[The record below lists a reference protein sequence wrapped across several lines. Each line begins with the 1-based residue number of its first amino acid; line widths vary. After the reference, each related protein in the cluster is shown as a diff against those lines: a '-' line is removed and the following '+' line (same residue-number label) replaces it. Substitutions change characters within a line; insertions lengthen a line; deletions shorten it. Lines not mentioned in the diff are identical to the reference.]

1 MRQANDLKSKIRQWH
16 KMGRTWLAVTLAIL
30 ILNGQVGC
38 RSSKPPPSPTP
49 TPLSLSQE
57 LVLYNWPLYMPQVV
71 LDDFN
76 AEYGVK
82 IIYLTYDTGEEA
94 VDTIKAG
101 KIVHDVAIIDN
112 DLVPPLTADGLLAEI
127 DYQNVPNFKN
137 ISANFRDLAYD
148 PGNRHSVPYSWGT
161 TGLLVRTDLV
171 QAPVT
176 SWADLW
182 DERYTGRV
190 GVPEEPTELISV
202 ALKALG
208 FPLNSE
214 DPAQLEAALDHLLKL
229 KKSLVFV
236 GSEEPEAVERLVSG
250 ELVILLGYS
259 GHALIA
265 REEHPAI
272 QYVLPK
278 EGTLLWGDSLVI
290 SAASPNQYTAEIFL
304 NYILRPQV
312 SARIVKEYYYATAN
326 EGAYPFL
333 DPEILDDP
341 VLFPPVEYLTKNDFY
356 APLSPQGQKLY
367 ADVWDRF
374 MAASP

>member
-1 MRQANDLKSKIRQWH
+1 MRQANDLKSKIRQWY

-38 RSSKPPPSPTP
+38 RSFKPSPRPTP

-57 LVLYNWPLYMPQVV
+57 LILYNWPLYMPQVV
-71 LDDFN
+71 LDDFD

-82 IIYLTYDTGEEA
+82 IVYLTYDSGEEA
-94 VDTIKAG
+94 ADTIKAG
-101 KIVHDVAIIDN
+101 KIVYDVAIIDN
-112 DLVPPLTADGLLAEI
+112 DLIPPLTADGLLAEI
-127 DYQNVPNFKN
+127 DFQNVPNFKN

-148 PGNRHSVPYSWGT
+148 PGNRHSVPYGWGT

-182 DERYTGRV
+182 DERYAGRV

-208 FPLNSE
+208 YPLNSE

-236 GSEEPEAVERLVSG
+236 ESEEPEAVERLVSG
-250 ELVILLGYS
+250 EVVILLGYS

-265 REEHPAI
+265 RKENPAI

-290 SAASPNQYTAEIFL
+290 SAASPNQHTAEIFL

-326 EGAYPFL
+326 EAAYPFL

-367 ADVWDRF
+367 ADVWERF
-374 MAASP
+374 MAASQ